1 MTLKLL
7 IVTALVVCFTFMEVD
22 AYSNRE
28 ISLEDA
34 EDEDN
39 LKKTIEAE
47 GFWTRH
53 LSASMSMGK
62 KGLFLD
68 RRHRHVKVKEAQNH
82 NEVDGFWTRH
92 LSASMSMG
100 KKGLFLDRR
109 HRHVK
114 VKEAQNHNTVSLKD
128 GKNYSIAR
136 ALRGR
141 LASPRKL
148 PVFSEISDTVDK
160 GVAMNEEAYF
170 LGT

>member
-1 MTLKLL
+1 
-7 IVTALVVCFTFMEVD
+7 MEVD
-22 AYSNRE
+22 AYSNRK

-39 LKKTIEAE
+39 LKKTIEVE

-100 KKGLFLDRR
+100 KKGIFIDRR